1 MWKNVTTS
9 IMMLLVLSFVTGI
22 AYPLGMTGLA
32 QILFPVQANGSL
44 LMVDGKRIGSKL
56 IGQNFTTEGYFH
68 GRPSHVGDNGYD
80 AASSS
85 GSNFGPTNKKF
96 KETLFE
102 RLNVERQLN
111 ILPQGAAIPSDLV
124 LASASGLDPHITPA
138 SAVVQVE
145 RVAKARG
152 LNNEQVAAL
161 VTEFVEG
168 RQLGLF
174 GEERVNVLE
183 LNLALDRLNR

>member
-1 MWKNVTTS
+1 
-9 IMMLLVLSFVTGI
+9 MMLLVLSFVTGI

-68 GRPSHVGDNGYD
+68 GRPSHAGDNGYD